1 MPAPRHR
8 WLGRILDGLLFVIT
22 VVAVGVG
29 FWEAAP
35 QWADPTVL
43 VVFFVIFVSRWFI
56 AEDRHAYLK
65 ANWLDLVL
73 IVLLASPLVRLFS
86 ALRVMRLLPALR
98 IGALIRANRKRLM
111 NFIVLSQAS
120 LPGAMTLVFGF
131 VFVFGTS
138 VYFIEHGVNE
148 QFGSINDGLW
158 WAFVTLTTVGY
169 GDVYPVTTGGRIVAV
184 FTMIFGIALYSLLVA
199 NLTFFV
205 EEQGRKRALETLEI
219 EKNNATLDKDRSSNI
234 ES

>member
-1 MPAPRHR
+1 MSAPQHR

-22 VVAVGVG
+22 VLAVGVG
-29 FWEAAP
+29 FWQAAP
-35 QWADPTVL
+35 EWVDPTVL
-43 VVFFVIFVSRWFI
+43 VVFFILFI
-56 AEDRHAYLK
+56 ARWLISENRHAYLK

-73 IVLLASPLVRLFS
+73 VVLLASPLVRLFS
-86 ALRVMRLLPALR
+86 ALRMLRLMPALR
-98 IGALIRANRKRLM
+98 IGALIRANRQRLL
-111 NFIVLSQAS
+111 NLIILSQAS
-120 LPGAMTLVFGF
+120 LPAAMTLVFGF

-138 VYFIEHGVNE
+138 VYLIEHGVNE

-169 GDVYPVTTGGRIVAV
+169 GDVYPITTAGRIVAV

-205 EEQGRKRALETLEI
+205 EEQGRKRALEAQKKE
-219 EKNNATLDKDRSSNI
+219 ENK
-234 ES
+234 